1 MKSSKYIFFQGQSQ
15 QICAHILLDFQ
26 TALYILYG
34 ICFHAHIQSFA
45 VAIWV
50 LKHLEPFQ
58 RIFVLSIVG
67 RPELSQLV
75 FQAGK

>member
-1 MKSSKYIFFQGQSQ
+1 MVYVSM
-15 QICAHILLDFQ
+15 H
-26 TALYILYG
+26 T
-34 ICFHAHIQSFA
+34 HIQTLA